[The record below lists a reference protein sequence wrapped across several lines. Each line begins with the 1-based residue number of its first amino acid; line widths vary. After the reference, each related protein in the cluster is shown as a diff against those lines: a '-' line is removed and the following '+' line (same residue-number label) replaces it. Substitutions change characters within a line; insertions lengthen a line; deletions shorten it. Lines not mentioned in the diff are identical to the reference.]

1 MDAVILTAGR
11 GERLRPITDKIPKPL
26 IEIAG
31 KPILEYII
39 KDLSNSGFRRIFFV
53 VGYLKEAIISF
64 VNKIKEKYNIEPIF
78 IVQEE
83 LLGTAHA
90 ISLLPENIS
99 ENFLVLAGDSIIYGI
114 SLDAL
119 KEKNIPLY
127 VLQKTKDSLRKSIV
141 EIDGN
146 KIKNIYYNKE
156 KIFSETVFADTSIIV
171 LPKIAIEYAKKE
183 TYSSDI
189 YLSNVVDKLIKD
201 GTLFKFIE
209 FNGKIK
215 HFTTM
220 NDLEKSQNPSG
231 F

>member
-1 MDAVILTAGR
+1 MDAVILAAGR
-11 GERLRPITDKIPKPL
+11 GERLRPLTDKIPKSL
-26 IEIAG
+26 IEIEG

-39 KDLSNSGFRRIFFV
+39 RDLSNSGFRRIFFV
-53 VGYLKEAIISF
+53 VGYLKDAIISF
-64 VNKIKEKYNIEPIF
+64 VDKIKEKYKIEPIF
-78 IVQEE
+78 IVQKK

-99 ENFLVLAGDSIIYGI
+99 ENFLVLAGDSIIC
-114 SLDAL
+114 SLSLEIL

-127 VLQKTKDSLRKSIV
+127 VLQKTKDSLRKSVV
-141 EIDGN
+141 EIDGD

-156 KIFSETVFADTSIIV
+156 NIFPEAVLTDTSIIV

-183 TYSSDI
+183 TCSPDI

-209 FNGKIK
+209 FDGKIR

-220 NDLEKSQNPSG
+220 NDLEN
-231 F
+231 